1 MFVVMSLQDV
11 SSVSGEVAES
21 TCELRVVVVSNVVTT
36 KMAVA
41 VGSFL
46 EFSPTHVTL
55 VQQQRR
61 MRCSRSV
68 HLLKIHSVQNII
80 IPEVT
85 IVHTI
90 NSAMYERPSLLAW
103 YLRM

>member
-1 MFVVMSLQDV
+1 MFVVMCLQDV
-11 SSVSGEVAES
+11 PSVSGEVAES
-21 TCELRVVVVSNVVTT
+21 TCELRVVVVSNVMTT
-36 KMAVA
+36 KMAVTI
-41 VGSFL
+41 GSFL
-46 EFSPTHVTL
+46 KFSPTHVTL

-90 NSAMYERPSLLAW
+90 NSAKYERPSLLA
-103 YLRM
+103 